1 MEKLSRVRKYEELK
15 REFEKVIEENI
26 EVEEI
31 KLEDSLENEVETET
45 TIEESEI
52 LDNLLNSLNEEN
64 TIENEE
70 IVTEEVKEVDTYHD
84 EFLNNFLQE
93 VSNYNKS
100 QGLLNKEDAH
110 NTILSSIRGEEIEVI
125 EPVLE
130 EVEEIEDEDD
140 FNNTISLEIE
150 KILSSINQPSPEV
163 DEVIVPII
171 SENNYEDLIPEETAQ
186 VIEEVEETEKT
197 TVIETLNNK
206 TVEVDSFDDDIDAS
220 LYVNAL
226 ENSKDELL
234 NDTTVIKVD
243 NNVVEQEVEE
253 KPNAI
258 LNVLIIVLFVVLIA
272 ILVLIGYWLL
282 VAKGI
287 I

>member
-31 KLEDSLENEVETET
+31 KLEDSLENEVEIET

-258 LNVLIIVLFVVLIA
+258 LNILIIVLFVVLIA

>member
-31 KLEDSLENEVETET
+31 KLEDSLENEVEIET

-163 DEVIVPII
+163 DEAIVPII